1 MKLSYRPKGT
11 CSVKMD
17 VEVVDGIIQEVK
29 IHGGCDGNLKGISQ
43 LVVGMEAVDVIQ
55 RLKGIRCGFKATSC
69 PDQLA
74 KALEQCLAQN
84 E

>member
-43 LVVGMEAVDVIQ
+43 LVVGMEAADVIQ
-55 RLKGIRCGFKATSC
+55 RLKGIRCGSKATSC